1 MNTQINKQN
10 NGQGFGVAGLVIGII
25 AVLLSFIPCF
35 GGAAVLIGVTAIV
48 FGSIALS
55 RANVTQTPRGMGI
68 AGLSLGSFAVL
79 IGILWLVLIVGAKD
93 HFKNHFSEFW
103 QWTEHLDDS
112 DINIDLDEDF
122 DNKQSLE
129 ELEKALDE
137 LEGTSDDVKSN
148 LNETIDSVHNEVKK
162 AIQEAKDEIDDAKSK

>member
-1 MNTQINKQN
+1 MNTQINSQN
-10 NGQGFGVAGLVIGII
+10 NGQGFGIAGLVIGIL
-25 AVLLSFIPCF
+25 AVLISFIPCF
-35 GGAAVLIGVTAIV
+35 GGAAIIIGITAIV

-55 RANVTQTPRGMGI
+55 RANVTQMPKGMGI

-79 IGILWLVLIVGAKD
+79 IGILWMVLIIGAKD
-93 HFKNHFSEFW
+93 HLRNHFSEFW

-122 DNKQSLE
+122 DNKQSLD

-137 LEGTSDDVKSN
+137 LEGTSNNSA
-148 LNETIDSVHNEVKK
+148 DSVSIDIKDQNQGSDK
-162 AIQEAKDEIDDAKSK
+162 ATDGSQQ